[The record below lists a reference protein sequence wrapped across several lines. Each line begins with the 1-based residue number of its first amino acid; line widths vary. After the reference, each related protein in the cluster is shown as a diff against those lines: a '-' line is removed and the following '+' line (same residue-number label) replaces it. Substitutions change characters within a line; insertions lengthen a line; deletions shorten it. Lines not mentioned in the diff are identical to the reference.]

1 MPVQNRHLDGG
12 AVEPARQ
19 LDTSSRMYEGVGD
32 KLAGQEH
39 RIGHHVIAV
48 GQLPRIQRFPDEA
61 PGGGNRCR
69 LRFKGCGSDA
79 ALVSVHVS

>member
-12 AVEPARQ
+12 AIEPARQ

-32 KLAGQEH
+32 KLAGQKH
-39 RIGHHVIAV
+39 RIGYQVIAA
-48 GQLPRIQRFPDEA
+48 GQLPGIQRFPDEA